1 MKQGTLEK
9 IQNLAVSLQ
18 LVTVEDMRKH
28 SLPQLVTMIANKL
41 NELMNEVHRFET
53 DVIEMVETQN
63 ENIQYLLGE
72 GLHLEVATVF
82 EGWMEDGTFDTLI
95 NQSALKKVNDRIDE
109 TNAQLSTILQNKSTR
124 LIIQKMINKEPVNIV
139 CYGDSV
145 TFGFI
150 PFDGNKTANP
160 YPESLQRLLRNYYGY
175 NEINVFNEG
184 FSGRQSDE
192 LASDEYVD
200 KVIRHNPNLVIVMV
214 GLNDKLGNYG
224 DISDIDFYINNLK
237 ILREKL
243 NEYELLFLTPT
254 PNYSGNGASDSQITD
269 AKQKITCDIY
279 RNAMINFCIN
289 NKIEFFDL
297 NHVMDNYVKYNVAS
311 RVTMQ
316 SDMLHYSDEY
326 YIKMAECIYIHKLY
340 PLNTIITNDTKYDCM
355 HGIFKTNRYEYYKEA
370 IMNPYTYNLVINTD
384 NPVTCEFFINEPS
397 KTIYI
402 STLKNISGAAIKV
415 FVDGVEKKEIECIHN
430 GIVEPKLST
439 FIEDVK
445 IGELAYGYH
454 KIEIIV
460 VEHRG
465 NKLGFVES
473 LTFKDCNNPFVE
485 TGVLESKD
493 KSTNTDILTFR
504 KIGCFENM
512 RQTRLYVSSTTRGGL
527 GIGQTYFNGQKIP
540 LLLIHRNGNEIGLWE
555 FECQGHISW
564 YKLNSINIESSHP
577 VASDFKVDI
586 INYEQN
592 VSIYINNELLASISN
607 IERVGDK
614 SIFIANF
621 KVSSGEEFIRT
632 SVTGAKQYSFEVGES
647 VDDGE
652 SYYSYETGEYKH
664 FFDGKW
670 I

>member
-1 MKQGTLEK
+1 MDK
-9 IQNLAVSLQ
+9 IKNVARRLGLI
-18 LVTVEDMRKH
+18 TVEDMDQYTA
-28 SLPQLVTMIANKL
+28 LELIMMIANK
-41 NELMNEVHRFET
+41 MNDHSNK
-53 DVIEMVETQN
+53 IE
-63 ENIQYLLGE
+63 YLLNNGVLSE
-72 GLHLEVATVF
+72 IEQIFNEWLQ
-82 EGWMEDGTFDTLI
+82 DGTFDSLI
-95 NQSALKKVNDRIDE
+95 NQSALKTVNDRIDE
-109 TNAQLSTILQNKSTR
+109 TNAHLSKILQTKSTQ

-160 YPESLQRLLRNYYGY
+160 YPESLQKLLRNYYGY

-192 LASDEYVD
+192 LASDEYVNN
-200 KVIRHNPNLVIVMV
+200 VIRHNPNLVIVMM
-214 GLNDKLGNYG
+214 GLNDKLGNFG
-224 DISDIDFYINNLK
+224 DVSDIEFYINNLK

-254 PNYSGNGASDSQITD
+254 PNYSGNGASDAQITD

-279 RNAMINFCIN
+279 RNAMINFCNN

-297 NHVMDNYVKYNVAS
+297 NPVMDNYVKYNVAS
-311 RVTMQ
+311 RITMQ
-316 SDMLHYSDEY
+316 TDMLHYSNEY

-355 HGIFKTNRYEYYKEA
+355 HGIFKTNRYEYFKEA
-370 IMNPYTYNLVINTD
+370 ITNPYTYNLVINTD
-384 NPVTCEFFINEPS
+384 NPVTCELFINVPS

-402 STLKNISGAAIKV
+402 STLKNYDGAVMKV
-415 FVDGVEKKEIECIHN
+415 LVDGVEKKEIECVHD
-430 GIVEPKLST
+430 GVVDAKLST

-445 IGELAYGYH
+445 IAELAYGYH

-465 NKLGFVES
+465 KKLGYVES
-473 LTFKDCNNPFVE
+473 LTFKDCNKPFIE
-485 TGVLESKD
+485 TGVLESED

-512 RQTRLYVSSTTRGGL
+512 KQTRLYVSSTSRGGL

-540 LLLIHRNGNEIGLWE
+540 LVLIHRNGNEIGLWE
-555 FECQGHISW
+555 FECHDHISW
-564 YKLNSINIESSHP
+564 FKTNGINIESSHP
-577 VASDFKVDI
+577 TAADFKVDI
-586 INYEQN
+586 INYEQK
-592 VSIYINNELLASISN
+592 VSIYINNVLLAEISN

-614 SIFIANF
+614 SIFIANL
-621 KVSSGEEFIRT
+621 KVSSDEEFIRT
-632 SVTGAKQYSFEVGES
+632 SVTGAKQYSVEVGDS

-652 SYYSYETGEYKH
+652 SYYSYETEKYKH
-664 FFDGKW
+664 FFNGKW